1 MRRTASSARVSRLSV
16 SYDYCRANAVWC
28 AVEKE
33 KNEIIKNMKRQV
45 FFIYLSFR
53 IAFLVRFWENV
64 WFAFYVPCYYCVVP
78 VGKHSNSRSQIFYD
92 ALQNLAIFTRK
103 HLCCRY
109 FLINF
114 NKKRLQHRCF
124 PVNVAKCLSTA
135 FHIEIYV
142 NTSFLNVM
150 LCYHF
155 SLGAFLQDMAKNNPT
170 EKQIEAKII
179 KRH

>member
-1 MRRTASSARVSRLSV
+1 MCSGKREKQNYQEHEKAS
-16 SYDYCRANAVWC
+16 
-28 AVEKE
+28 
-33 KNEIIKNMKRQV
+33 
-45 FFIYLSFR
+45 FFIYLSFI
-53 IAFLVRFWENV
+53 IAFLVCFWENV
-64 WFAFYVPCYYCVVP
+64 WFASYVPCYYCVVP
-78 VGKHSNSRSQIFYD
+78 VGKHSNSRSQMFYD

-103 HLCCRY
+103 HLCWRS

-114 NKKRLQHRCF
+114 NKKRFQHRCF

-135 FHIEIYV
+135 FHIEIHV
-142 NTSFLNVM
+142 NMSFLNII

>member
-1 MRRTASSARVSRLSV
+1 MCSGKSEKQN
-16 SYDYCRANAVWC
+16 YQEHEKAN
-28 AVEKE
+28 
-33 KNEIIKNMKRQV
+33 
-45 FFIYLSFR
+45 FLIYLSFI
-53 IAFLVRFWENV
+53 IAFLVCFWENV
-64 WFAFYVPCYYCVVP
+64 WFASYVPCYYCVVP
-78 VGKHSNSRSQIFYD
+78 VGKHSNSRPQMFYD

-103 HLCCRY
+103 HLCWRS

-114 NKKRLQHRCF
+114 NKKRFQHRCF

-135 FHIEIYV
+135 FHIEIHV
-142 NTSFLNVM
+142 NMSFLNII